1 LFQSHWQPALVP
13 GIRIRD
19 SAISHCSRDHRGFH
33 VSNDQACDGRNLPQ
47 CSISSRAASITVAPL
62 ARGYLRGSPHRYF
75 GSWRITGAHPAIELN
90 SVNERSM
97 LVRAIIR
104 SFDTRQNRADDISF
118 IPVSLGV
125 RRPDHTCRFSGL
137 SHQRVAYSYS
147 RVGIVQLSQ
156 QELQLQVSNGR
167 FNYMWTPACN
177 LRLGASLV
185 CA

>member
-1 LFQSHWQPALVP
+1 MIVP
-13 GIRIRD
+13 SRIV
-19 SAISHCSRDHRGFH
+19 H
-33 VSNDQACDGRNLPQ
+33 V
-47 CSISSRAASITVAPL
+47 ITVDSMSVMIKLAMDATYLNAAYPL
-62 ARGYLRGSPHRYF
+62 VRHLLPSLHSQEVNLRGSPHRYF

-118 IPVSLGV
+118 IPVTLGV